1 VILDVISFLFP
12 EHHMRRTRL
21 FERLLMG
28 RVVKRRPLIAG
39 SETTLKDLD
48 RLFGPVRAVVVP
60 PWVPA
65 AKSGS
70 DERAAE
76 EGILARLGIA
86 GPYALY
92 LGTIEPRKN
101 VETVARAVA
110 SLRSKGSDLVLVVM
124 GSPGWMSKRA
134 LAELDAAAADG
145 SVIMTGYRPDAERD
159 AVLASATC
167 LVLPSVYE
175 GFGLPILEAM
185 RLGLPCVCSTAPAF
199 DEVASDAVVHVDP
212 HDVEGWATELERV
225 ARDSNLR
232 ASLIEAGLKRAR
244 KYSSEATARAFDEAL
259 AQLDGH
265 EAPARS

>member
-1 VILDVISFLFP
+1 
-12 EHHMRRTRL
+12 
-21 FERLLMG
+21 
-28 RVVKRRPLIAG
+28 
-39 SETTLKDLD
+39 
-48 RLFGPVRAVVVP
+48 
-60 PWVPA
+60 
-65 AKSGS
+65 
-70 DERAAE
+70 
-76 EGILARLGIA
+76 
-86 GPYALY
+86 
-92 LGTIEPRKN
+92 
-101 VETVARAVA
+101 
-110 SLRSKGSDLVLVVM
+110 
-124 GSPGWMSKRA
+124 MSKRA